1 MIKNMNEASKDCKIC
16 LGTGLKMSIDGESLG
31 SEELL
36 NEPYCDCVKE
46 GDPDRNYVVQDP
58 DLK

>member
-1 MIKNMNEASKDCKIC
+1 MIKNMNEASKDCKFC
-16 LGTGLKMSIDGESLG
+16 LGTGLV
-31 SEELL
+31 EEVAC
-36 NEPYCDCVKE
+36 PCRKD

>member
-1 MIKNMNEASKDCKIC
+1 MNEASKDCKIC